1 MRHLVLTLSSTA
13 LMSTIAIALPQ
24 SAIAASFEATPL
36 IVDDDGSQDGLAAL
50 AYLLANPQFD
60 VQAITMSHGV
70 ARPESADFQ
79 TGLKQM
85 LGLLD
90 ATDIPTGIGS
100 AVPLEGDNAFPAF
113 IRNDAEV
120 FYSPFVNLPDEVPDI
135 EFLPAAELIVETV
148 QASPE
153 PVAILSTGSFT
164 NLAEALRIDPTIVDN
179 ISIVQTMGG
188 AVFVPGNL
196 AVVPEPPYST
206 NEVAEFNVWLDP
218 VAAKEVFESGLN
230 IQMTPLDATNQI
242 EFTRDDYQAWL
253 ATGTTESILA
263 AEFLDFSLV
272 VVGGDVNPNPL
283 WDMVAAINL
292 SEPDFSPETPI
303 HIAIDTESTP
313 GETQGQTKP
322 VDGLPPNT
330 LVSLDPSFDNVSFSA
345 AELFSSLATPD
356 AVPEPGSVLG
366 LLALGAAGVVGLGQ
380 QTRKKFSNS
389 GRKTTKQSSSSG
401 NSL

>member
-1 MRHLVLTLSSTA
+1 MRTLVLTLSSTA
-13 LMSTIAIALPQ
+13 LLSAVAIALPQ
-24 SAIAASFEATPL
+24 SAIAASFAATPL

-50 AYLLANPQFD
+50 AYMLANPKFD

-70 ARPESADFQ
+70 ARPESEDFQ
-79 TGLKQM
+79 IGLKQM

-100 AVPLEGDNAFPAF
+100 AVPLKGSNAFPGF
-113 IRNDAEV
+113 IRNDADV
-120 FYSPFVNLPDEVPDI
+120 FYSPFVNLPEEVPDI

-148 QASPE
+148 KASPE

-164 NLAEALRIDPTIVDN
+164 NIAEALRIDPTIVDN
-179 ISIVQTMGG
+179 ISVVQTMGG

-218 VAAKEVFESGLN
+218 VAAQEVFDAGLN

-242 EFTRDDYQAWL
+242 EFTREDYQAWL
-253 ATGTTESILA
+253 DTGTTESILA

-292 SEPDFSPETPI
+292 SEPDFSPEIPL
-303 HIAIDTESTP
+303 HIDIDTETAP
-313 GETQGQTKP
+313 GETQGQTLP
-322 VDGLPPNT
+322 VAGLPPNA
-330 LVSLDPSFDNVSFSA
+330 LGSLDPSFDNLSFSA
-345 AELFSSLATPD
+345 AELFSSLED
-356 AVPEPGSVLG
+356 LESVPEPAAGLG
-366 LLALGAAGVVGLGQ
+366 LLALGIGGLGRQ
-380 QTRKKFSNS
+380 VR
-389 GRKTTKQSSSSG
+389 RRSS
-401 NSL
+401 